1 MGQAVPIEWVF
12 TIPISDPRQD
22 CKQIGTVAMSLPP
35 PPMNSARPGVT
46 AALMAE
52 TGLSESILRRLV
64 ERFYDRIRADE
75 VLGPIFSDHIDDWPR
90 HLDRMVDF
98 WSSVALMTG
107 AYHGQPMR
115 AHAHLKLTPAHFAR
129 WLALFED
136 IARAHFSPE
145 GAAHMIE
152 RAQRIARSLEMG
164 LIPLTLPTARDRA
177 LQGAQ
182 S

>member
-1 MGQAVPIEWVF
+1 MQPSPPIPEGPERRAALTAEV
-12 TIPISDPRQD
+12 
-22 CKQIGTVAMSLPP
+22 M
-35 PPMNSARPGVT
+35 ARTGLNPGV
-46 AALMAE
+46 
-52 TGLSESILRRLV
+52 I
-64 ERFYDRIRADE
+64 ERFLRAFYGAARTDAL
-75 VLGPIFSDHIDDWPR
+75 LGPAFEGVADWEAHIATIAR
-90 HLDRMVDF
+90 F

-107 AYHGQPMR
+107 GYHGQPMQ

-129 WLALFED
+129 WLALFQE
-136 IARAHFSPE
+136 IARAHFTAE

-177 LQGAQ
+177 LQGAP

>member
-1 MGQAVPIEWVF
+1 MQP
-12 TIPISDPRQD
+12 S
-22 CKQIGTVAMSLPP
+22 PP
-35 PPMNSARPGVT
+35 SPEGPERR
-46 AALMAE
+46 AALTAEVMAR
-52 TGLSESILRRLV
+52 TGLNPGTI
-64 ERFYDRIRADE
+64 ERFLRAFYGAARTDAL
-75 VLGPIFSDHIDDWPR
+75 LGPAFAGVADWEAHIATIVR
-90 HLDRMVDF
+90 F

-177 LQGAQ
+177 LQGTP